1 MGLPACARTTDGLH
15 SSYQSRS
22 GPILKG
28 HCTTRVNFPVTSF
41 VYAPPTISPACG
53 GLALIGWRV
62 MLRLKVLVASVPLI
76 AGAVIAGASL
86 FPNPHPCI
94 AVDDASV
101 EISDLPWHADLH
113 VAFTDD
119 PAAATVRVGLAENP
133 ETADFAVVD
142 DAGEA
147 DQSACAAN
155 PATRLVTV
163 SAYPGKDEPVI
174 YLSHDGAADFPIY
187 VRSKSFSE
195 RDAAALVVGAGSGHR
210 TEHASL

>member
-1 MGLPACARTTDGLH
+1 MGFALCALPEETARTPSEG
-15 SSYQSRS
+15 
-22 GPILKG
+22 
-28 HCTTRVNFPVTSF
+28 RVNFLVTSF
-41 VYAPPTISPACG
+41 VYAPPTISPVCSCF
-53 GLALIGWRV
+53 GLDEWRA
-62 MLRLKVLVASVPLI
+62 MLRLKVLVFSVPLV
-76 AGAVIAGASL
+76 AGAVMAGTSL
-86 FPNPHPCI
+86 FPTPHPCI

-119 PAAATVRVGLAENP
+119 PAAATVRVGLSETP

-142 DAGEA
+142 DATEA

-163 SAYPGKDEPVI
+163 SAYPEKDEPVI
-174 YLSHDGAADFPIY
+174 YLSHDGPADFRVY
-187 VRSKSFSE
+187 VQSKSFSV

-210 TEHASL
+210 PEHASL

>member
-1 MGLPACARTTDGLH
+1 ME
-15 SSYQSRS
+15 S
-22 GPILKG
+22 IL
-28 HCTTRVNFPVTSF
+28 RVNFPVTSF
-41 VYAPPTISPACG
+41 VYAPPTMSPVCR
-53 GLALIGWRV
+53 GLVLNGWRV
-62 MLRLKVLVASVPLI
+62 MLRLKVLVFSVPLI
-76 AGAVIAGASL
+76 AGAVIAGNRL
-86 FPNPHPCI
+86 FPTSHPCI

-119 PAAATVRVGLAENP
+119 PAAATVRVGLSENP

-142 DAGEA
+142 DAIDA

-155 PATRLVTV
+155 PATRFVTV
-163 SAYPGKDEPVI
+163 SAYPAKDEPVI
-174 YLSHDGAADFPIY
+174 YLAHDGQADFQIY

-210 TEHASL
+210 GEPLRSRS

>member
-1 MGLPACARTTDGLH
+1 ME
-15 SSYQSRS
+15 S
-22 GPILKG
+22 IL
-28 HCTTRVNFPVTSF
+28 RVNFPVTSF

-53 GLALIGWRV
+53 GLALIGWRA
-62 MLRLKVLVASVPLI
+62 MLRLKVLLFSVPLI
-76 AGAVIAGASL
+76 AGAVIAAGYL
-86 FPNPHPCI
+86 FPASHPCI

-119 PAAATVRVGLAENP
+119 PASATVRVGLSENP

-142 DAGEA
+142 DAEDA

-163 SAYPGKDEPVI
+163 SVYPAKDEPVI
-174 YLSHDGAADFPIY
+174 YLSHDGPADFRIY

-195 RDAAALVVGAGSGHR
+195 RDAAALVVGAGSGQHGG
-210 TEHASL
+210 HASL

>member
-1 MGLPACARTTDGLH
+1 ME
-15 SSYQSRS
+15 S
-22 GPILKG
+22 IL
-28 HCTTRVNFPVTSF
+28 RVNSPVTSF

-53 GLALIGWRV
+53 GLALIGWRA
-62 MLRLKVLVASVPLI
+62 MLRLKVLLFSVPLI
-76 AGAVIAGASL
+76 AGAVIVASYL
-86 FPNPHPCI
+86 FPASHPCI

-119 PAAATVRVGLAENP
+119 PASATVRVGLSENP

-142 DAGEA
+142 DAEDA

-163 SAYPGKDEPVI
+163 SVYPAKDEPVI
-174 YLSHDGAADFPIY
+174 YLSHDGPADFRIY

-195 RDAAALVVGAGSGHR
+195 RDAAALVVGAGSGQHGG
-210 TEHASL
+210 HASL